1 MGLYRATRAIESSVV
16 DYLIAQ
22 LVLSSWTGI
31 NVIKSSAEIYLGKYP
46 AIVVMVAGGKRY
58 VRREIGSKTYI
69 KYYTLNLRIF
79 ADNDG
84 QRLDLAEWLGDLL
97 EFDIDYYTYT
107 ITNGVVSSKVLAG
120 KINITEI
127 IRDDKEL
134 TNTEGLI
141 KEDRCRHLITCRVK
155 IN

>member
-1 MGLYRATRAIESSVV
+1 MGVYRATRAIESSVV

-22 LVLSSWTGI
+22 LVLSNWTGI

-58 VRREIGSKTYI
+58 VRREIGSKIYI

-97 EFDIDYYTYT
+97 ESDIDYYTYT